1 MAEKRNV
8 IINGYAYPNISS
20 EVLAAWLPDITYLL
34 DFSYGITAEGSIV
47 DTEDEVL
54 RQAAADADKQTLL
67 VLTPFN
73 EQGQFSNEL
82 ASQLL
87 RSEAARAALAADIR
101 DTVIQKGMS
110 GVDFD
115 FEYVYAEV

>member
-1 MAEKRNV
+1 M
-8 IINGYAYPNISS
+8 
-20 EVLAAWLPDITYLL
+20 
-34 DFSYGITAEGSIV
+34 

-82 ASQLL
+82 ASQML

-115 FEYVYAEV
+115 FEYVYAEDRESGYSARTRNCSAYETAWTYCNCRACAENIGRAASCLQRP